1 MRLWYCET
9 VKNVTVSVPEDVYRT
24 ARIRA
29 AERGTS
35 ISGLV
40 AGYLSSLSAGTEFT
54 QLEAQQ
60 RRIQDEIKRFRA
72 ADRLSRDE
80 LHDRALR

>member
-1 MRLWYCET
+1 MTLCYCDY

-40 AGYLSSLSAGTEFT
+40 AGYLRSLSVGNEFA

-60 RRIQDEIKRFRA
+60 RRIQRGTKHFRA
-72 ADRLSRDE
+72 SDRISRDE

>member
-1 MRLWYCET
+1 
-9 VKNVTVSVPEDVYRT
+9 VKNVTVAVPEDVYRT

-35 ISGLV
+35 VSGLV
-40 AGYLSSLSAGTEFT
+40 AGYLRSLSAGDEFAR
-54 QLEAQQ
+54 LEAQQ
-60 RRIQDEIKRFRA
+60 RQIQGQIKRFRA
-72 ADRLSRDE
+72 ADRISRDE

>member
-1 MRLWYCET
+1 M
-9 VKNVTVSVPEDVYRT
+9 KNVTVSVPENVYRT

-35 ISGLV
+35 ISALV
-40 AGYLSSLSAGTEFT
+40 AGYLSSLSASDQFV
-54 QLEAQQ
+54 QLEVQQ
-60 RRIQDEIKRFRA
+60 RRIQGEIKRFRA
-72 ADRLSRDE
+72 ADRLSRDQ

>member
-1 MRLWYCET
+1 MT
-9 VKNVTVSVPEDVYRT
+9 NVKNVTVSVPEDVYRT

-40 AGYLSSLSAGTEFT
+40 AGYLRSLSAGNEFER
-54 QLEAQQ
+54 LEAQQ
-60 RRIQDEIKRFRA
+60 RRIQRGIRQFRA
-72 ADRLSRDE
+72 SDRLTRDE

>member
-1 MRLWYCET
+1 
-9 VKNVTVSVPEDVYRT
+9 VKNVTVSVPDDIYRT

-35 ISGLV
+35 ISGMV
-40 AGYLSSLSAGTEFT
+40 ADYLRSLSSDTEFAR
-54 QLEAQQ
+54 LETQQ
-60 RRIQDEIKRFRA
+60 RRIQREIGRFRA
-72 ADRLSRDE
+72 SDRLPRED